1 MTTLF
6 RFKSKRKAKV
16 SHGLDDDPFSTR
28 PFPDESEEDNR
39 QRMWALQE
47 ATRISREIDQSLL
60 EAKKLLDKKKK
71 ATKILLLGRPLL
83 TSVDPCSY
91 IASKGQSESGKVRF
105 TILFQ
110 SIVTIANRY
119 PIEFTIEKLVCF
131 LEHAPGRLIPPRFP
145 VGICSK

>member
-83 TSVDPCSY
+83 LQLILVLTLLLKGSLNLEKFVLRYYSSPLLLLLTS
-91 IASKGQSESGKVRF
+91 
-105 TILFQ
+105 IL
-110 SIVTIANRY
+110 
-119 PIEFTIEKLVCF
+119 
-131 LEHAPGRLIPPRFP
+131 
-145 VGICSK
+145 